1 MERLMDTDE
10 KYQRFE
16 NEYDH
21 DFVIQLKQNYRNHPA
36 IMHFSNE
43 NFYDS
48 QLVSV
53 CSDDV
58 KNYALDPELLLF
70 NSQFPIIFHTTR
82 SLSEEVGT
90 SLMNEGELIILSYY
104 IRVLLNRGLGKNNVE
119 QSDIGII
126 SPYRGQRDR
135 MLEVFSDDY
144 PNIEIGT
151 VDSFQGREKKI
162 IFMSCVRSGT
172 SHVGFLRNEKRLNVA
187 LTRAQSLLIIIGN
200 AATLQKCS
208 IWNKFITYCYENKA
222 TVGDVFSVNHDAI
235 GDDAAAGKEVLPA
248 DGSEDEYDV

>member
-1 MERLMDTDE
+1 MDTDE
-10 KYQRFE
+10 KYQRFD

-21 DFVIQLKQNYRNHPA
+21 DYVIQLKLNYRNHPA

-53 CSDDV
+53 CSDEI
-58 KNYALDPELLLF
+58 KNFALDPELLLF
-70 NSQFPIIFHTTR
+70 NANFPIIFHTTR

-90 SLMNEGELIILSYY
+90 SLKNEGELIILSYY
-104 IRVLLNRGLGKNNVE
+104 IQVLLNRGLRENKVD

-135 MLEVFSDDY
+135 MLEAFSDVY

-151 VDSFQGREKKI
+151 VDAFQGREKKI

-222 TVGDVFSVNHDAI
+222 TVGDVFSVNHEGI
-235 GDDAAAGKEVLPA
+235 GDDALAGNEVLPE
-248 DGSEDEYDV
+248 DGTEDEFDG